1 MSPLVIYAYERL
13 EAWFGEAVLGVGIP
27 GTSEAL
33 HENGTDTKEGG
44 GIKLEEGWKMRL
56 KYIACMMYEG
66 FDAATRLG
74 ARARVATCSG
84 GGRRVRGVGTGAR
97 LWKSG

>member
-1 MSPLVIYAYERL
+1 LSPLVIYAYERL

-44 GIKLEEGWKMRL
+44 E
-56 KYIACMMYEG
+56 
-66 FDAATRLG
+66 
-74 ARARVATCSG
+74 
-84 GGRRVRGVGTGAR
+84 
-97 LWKSG
+97 